1 VAPLETAAATAAA
14 PLTAAAESRGDL
26 AAAAAADEGSNL
38 LEVTVRPV
46 SGLLEL
52 RQVAR
57 LRAEA
62 YYADDRSRFAESFKR
77 QFASQEVDSLQHRTA
92 PRGPGRAP
100 QCDCLVAVDGA
111 GLVAGCIDVRV
122 PQAETGLPASGVP
135 AGEPRGVY
143 ILNVVVAEHQRGRGV
158 GRQLMRAAM
167 ARAVRVWGATR
178 LFTHVEAGNDVASG
192 LYRGC
197 GFSEHSGSGA
207 LEGATTLGGC
217 YRRSTRTGCWVIAW
231 WRYCSVGP
239 QPPWRSQS
247 RASDSSGR
255 GCVPARPPWHTKC
268 ASLCVPLP
276 APRHT
281 CRPPAAASGGGRC
294 RGHQRAQRR
303 RPCPRTS
310 GLMQRTAQC
319 AHDSAGSPPAAAF
332 GRAWPVLPPP
342 ARAPGLNTLT
352 CAHARAPPAASR
364 GAAARPLCTSSGP
377 VT

>member
-1 VAPLETAAATAAA
+1 MPAAGAAAAPAAAAVAVTAARWGARARSTPRRAPRPVASAAPVAPLETAAATAAA

-38 LEVTVRPV
+38 LQVTVRPV

-135 AGEPRGVY
+135 AGEPRGAY

-207 LEGATTLGGC
+207 LEGATTLGRLLLLVAEGDAVD
-217 YRRSTRTGCWVIAW
+217 T
-231 WRYCSVGP
+231 SVP
-239 QPPWRSQS
+239 
-247 RASDSSGR
+247 SGDD
-255 GCVPARPPWHTKC
+255 
-268 ASLCVPLP
+268 P
-276 APRHT
+276 APA
-281 CRPPAAASGGGRC
+281 PAA
-294 RGHQRAQRR
+294 
-303 RPCPRTS
+303 
-310 GLMQRTAQC
+310 
-319 AHDSAGSPPAAAF
+319 
-332 GRAWPVLPPP
+332 
-342 ARAPGLNTLT
+342 
-352 CAHARAPPAASR
+352 
-364 GAAARPLCTSSGP
+364 
-377 VT
+377 